1 MLTLTGQAQTTDS
14 HLCWMRFPNELR
26 PKKLCWK
33 KKKKTLLETIYG
45 LFSFVLSRN
54 SAFLMLGIRY
64 VILIENTGASAN
76 LSHLCK
82 GGKRTLTQRERGLV
96 WVWEDC

>member
-1 MLTLTGQAQTTDS
+1 
-14 HLCWMRFPNELR
+14 
-26 PKKLCWK
+26 
-33 KKKKTLLETIYG
+33 
-45 LFSFVLSRN
+45 
-54 SAFLMLGIRY
+54 MLGIRY